1 MYIRVFI
8 CLCLELMDNTKEM
21 MKQFYKKNRG
31 ETNFVVESRKEI
43 HMGIINPSQ
52 KGAAKA

>member
-1 MYIRVFI
+1 
-8 CLCLELMDNTKEM
+8 LELMDNTKEM